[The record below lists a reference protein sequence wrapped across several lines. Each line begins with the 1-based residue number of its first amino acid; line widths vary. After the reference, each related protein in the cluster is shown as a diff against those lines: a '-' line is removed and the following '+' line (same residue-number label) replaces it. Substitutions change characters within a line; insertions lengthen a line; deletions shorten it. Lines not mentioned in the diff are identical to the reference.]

1 MPDRVLGQIPH
12 YRAPAVFRR
21 QGGFTMVELIV
32 VMILIGILG
41 AIGAARFFS
50 RTGFDAAAFA
60 EQSAAMLRYAQKLA
74 IAQNRPVFIQAS
86 AQGIA
91 LCYSAASP
99 CASADRVA
107 SPAGTNSGNAA
118 TRAFCVSGGTYLP
131 AWDCEGV
138 PANTTMTLGQAAL
151 GTFSFNGLGRPY
163 RGTDGGDSSFTG
175 QTLTINGDALARTIS
190 VEQET
195 GYVY

>member
-1 MPDRVLGQIPH
+1 M
-12 YRAPAVFRR
+12 RR
-21 QGGFTMVELIV
+21 YPVQTRNEKGFTMVELIV

-50 RTGFDAAAFA
+50 RTGFDAAGFA
-60 EQSAAMLRYAQKLA
+60 EQGAAMLRYAQKLA
-74 IAQNRPVFIQAS
+74 IAQNRPVFVQVS
-86 AQGIA
+86 TQGMA

-99 CASADRVA
+99 CAAADRVGA
-107 SPAGTNSGNAA
+107 PSGTNSGNTA
-118 TRAFCVSGGTYLP
+118 TRAYCAAGGSYVP

-138 PANTTMTLGQAAL
+138 PANTTMTLGQATV
-151 GTFSFNGLGRPY
+151 GTFFFNGLGRPFK
-163 RGTDGGDSSFTG
+163 GNDIGDSSFTG
-175 QTLTINGDALARTIS
+175 QTLTIKGDDLTRTVT